1 MVDIESMGVWS
12 DREVAARNEFSA
24 GKSLDQESL
33 SLKRGATK
41 MTNQHVFRGGLIVL
55 CGMVLCAVSFSLT
68 AAPNPKLRIIQT
80 NSAGDNIHIID
91 PATNKVVG
99 EIKGIEASHGI
110 AASRDGARI
119 YVSEEAQKTL
129 DVVDGKTL
137 EVTKRIPLS
146 GGVPNLIALTPDE
159 RWIYVAIRPS
169 WDDVSHF
176 PQIRAQANG
185 GVDVIDTSSLQ
196 KVKTIPIKGGIHDL
210 NVTPDG
216 KFVVGGIARDNVP
229 PVNMMTVIDTRTN
242 EVAWTLAMNPSP
254 SPMAISANPDGST
267 KWVLA
272 QVGGEFN
279 GFAVVDFATHEEIK
293 RIKNPEVAPEQQNHF
308 GPPSASHGIAVTS
321 DQKTL
326 LVNSR
331 LNSALYAYSLPDL
344 KLLGGA
350 ALSGKGASWLTITP
364 DDKTAYVANEQTNN
378 VSVVDIK
385 SLKEIAR
392 IPVGFVPARNI
403 TWFLP

>member
-1 MVDIESMGVWS
+1 
-12 DREVAARNEFSA
+12 
-24 GKSLDQESL
+24 
-33 SLKRGATK
+33 
-41 MTNQHVFRGGLIVL
+41 MTNKQVFRACVMVL
-55 CGMVLCAVSFSLT
+55 CGTTLCAVSFSLT

-91 PATNKVVG
+91 PASNKVVG

-110 AASRDGARI
+110 AVAPDGSRI

-137 EVTKRIPLS
+137 EVVKRIPLS
-146 GGVPNLIALTPDE
+146 GGVPNLIALTPDG
-159 RWIYVAIRPS
+159 RWIYVAIRPT

-176 PQIRAQANG
+176 PQIKAHDNG

-196 KVKTIPIKGGIHDL
+196 NVKTIPIKGGIHDL
-210 NVTPDG
+210 YATPDG
-216 KFVVGGIARDNVP
+216 KYVVGGIARDNVP
-229 PVNMMTVIDTRTN
+229 PVNMMTVIDTKKN
-242 EVAWTLAMNPSP
+242 EVAWTLAMTPSP

-267 KWVLA
+267 KWVFA
-272 QVGGEFN
+272 QVGGEYN
-279 GFAVVDFATHEEIK
+279 GFAVVDFATREEIK
-293 RIKNPEVAPEQQNHF
+293 RVKNPEIAAEQQNHF
-308 GPPSASHGIAVTS
+308 GPPSASHGIGVTS

-331 LNSALYAYSLPDL
+331 LNSFLYAYSLPDL

-350 ALSGKGASWLTITP
+350 ALSGKGASWMTITP
-364 DDKTAYVANEQTNN
+364 DDKTVYVANEQTNN

-385 SLKEIAR
+385 SLKETAL
-392 IPVGFVPARNI
+392 IPVGFVPARNT
-403 TWFLP
+403 TWILP